1 MKRLLRYTLSLGI
14 SLSFCWAMA
23 AAAEPRNE
31 AEDTA
36 LRQSPRNVAI
46 FVFQGM
52 ELLDFAGPGE
62 VFQAAGPK
70 FKVYS
75 VAESTEPIVSQGFVK
90 IVPEYSIDD
99 CPKPDL
105 LVIPGGKTTAAL
117 NNPKV
122 IAWVKRV
129 SGEAELTMS
138 VCTGAFI
145 LAKAGLLDGKEATT
159 HWFHLTRLSKAA
171 PNIQVQRKVRFVDTG
186 KIVTTAGVSAGIDG
200 ALHVVDRLLGDKT
213 AARVAKGMEYNWDN
227 ANAPKETAIK
237 ETAIEET
244 AIKEGARSGQD

>member
-1 MKRLLRYTLSLGI
+1 MRRLLSQSFRLGIGLSLC
-14 SLSFCWAMA
+14 SAMA
-23 AAAEPRNE
+23 AASEPTKK
-31 AEDTA
+31 ATDTS

-75 VAESTEPIVSQGFVK
+75 VAESTEPIVSQEFVK
-90 IVPEYSIDD
+90 IVPEYAIQD

-105 LVIPGGKTTAAL
+105 LVIPGGATSAPLK
-117 NNPKV
+117 NPDV

-129 SGEAELTMS
+129 SGETEITMS

-145 LAKAGLLDGKEATT
+145 LAKAGLLDGQEATT
-159 HWFHLTRLSKAA
+159 HWFHLTRLGKAA
-171 PNIQVQRKVRFVDTG
+171 PNIQVRSNVRFVDTG

-200 ALHVVDRLLGDKT
+200 ALHVVDRLLGHKA
-213 AARVAKGMEYNWDN
+213 AARIAKGMEYRWDE
-227 ANAPKETAIK
+227 AGAP
-237 ETAIEET
+237 EE
-244 AIKEGARSGQD
+244 AASN

>member
-1 MKRLLRYTLSLGI
+1 MRLLHSQSFGLGVALCLCSAI
-14 SLSFCWAMA
+14 A
-23 AAAEPRNE
+23 AAADSKD
-31 AEDTA
+31 AAKDGSA
-36 LRQSPRNVAI
+36 RQSPRNVAI
-46 FVFQGM
+46 FIFQGM

-90 IVPEYSIDD
+90 IVPEYSIHN

-105 LVIPGGKTTAAL
+105 LVIPGGATLTTQK
-117 NNPKV
+117 NPDV

-145 LAKAGLLDGKEATT
+145 LAKAGLLDGQEATT
-159 HWFHLTRLSKAA
+159 HWFHLTRLGKSA
-171 PNIQVQRKVRFVDTG
+171 PNIQVRSNVRFVDAG
-186 KIVTTAGVSAGIDG
+186 RIVTTAGVSAGIDG
-200 ALHVVDRLLGDKT
+200 ALHVVDRLLGHKT
-213 AARVAKGMEYNWDN
+213 AERVAKGMEYKWDE
-227 ANAPKETAIK
+227 ASAAEDAASK
-237 ETAIEET
+237 
-244 AIKEGARSGQD
+244 

>member
-1 MKRLLRYTLSLGI
+1 
-14 SLSFCWAMA
+14 MA
-23 AAAEPRNE
+23 AAAEPTN
-31 AEDTA
+31 TA
-36 LRQSPRNVAI
+36 KDASLRQSPRNVAI

-90 IVPEYSIDD
+90 IVPEYSIQD

-105 LVIPGGKTTAAL
+105 LVIPGGATSAPLK
-117 NNPKV
+117 NPDV

-129 SGEAELTMS
+129 SEGSELTMS

-145 LAKAGLLDGKEATT
+145 LAKAGLLDGQEATT
-159 HWFHLTRLSKAA
+159 HWFHLTRLAKSA
-171 PNIQVQRKVRFVDTG
+171 PNIRVRSNVRFVDTG

-200 ALHVVDRLLGDKT
+200 ALHVVDRLLGHKA
-213 AARVAKGMEYNWDN
+213 AARIAKGMEYEWDEPS
-227 ANAPKETAIK
+227 AP
-237 ETAIEET
+237 
-244 AIKEGARSGQD
+244 EGRGK

>member
-1 MKRLLRYTLSLGI
+1 MRLLLSQSIGLGVTLCLCSAI
-14 SLSFCWAMA
+14 A
-23 AAAEPRNE
+23 AAAEPTD
-31 AEDTA
+31 AAGDGA
-36 LRQSPRNVAI
+36 ARQSPRNVAI

-70 FKVYS
+70 LKVYT

-90 IVPEYSIDD
+90 IVPEYSIHN

-105 LVIPGGKTTAAL
+105 LVIPGGATAATL
-117 NNPKV
+117 KNPDV

-145 LAKAGLLDGKEATT
+145 VAKAGLLDGQEATT
-159 HWFHLTRLSKAA
+159 HWFHLTRLGKSA
-171 PNIQVQRKVRFVDTG
+171 PNIRVRSDVRFVDTG

-200 ALHVVDRLLGDKT
+200 ALHVVDRLLGHKT
-213 AARVAKGMEYNWDN
+213 AERVAKGMEYKWDEVT
-227 ANAPKETAIK
+227 APNEA
-237 ETAIEET
+237 AS
-244 AIKEGARSGQD
+244 R

>member
-1 MKRLLRYTLSLGI
+1 MKSFLSHSLSLGI
-14 SLSFCWAMA
+14 GLSLCSAMA
-23 AAAEPRNE
+23 AAAEPTNE
-31 AEDTA
+31 AEDTS

-90 IVPEYSIDD
+90 IVPEYSIQD

-105 LVIPGGKTTAAL
+105 LVIPGGNTSASVK
-117 NNPKV
+117 NPEV

-145 LAKAGLLDGKEATT
+145 LAKAGLLDGQEATT
-159 HWFHLTRLSKAA
+159 HWFHLTRLGKAA
-171 PNIQVQRKVRFVDTG
+171 PNIQVQSNVRFVDTG

-200 ALHVVDRLLGDKT
+200 ALHVVDRLLGHKA
-213 AARVAKGMEYNWDN
+213 AARVAKGMEYKWDE
-227 ANAPKETAIK
+227 ANAP
-237 ETAIEET
+237 EET
-244 AIKEGARSGQD
+244 AIK